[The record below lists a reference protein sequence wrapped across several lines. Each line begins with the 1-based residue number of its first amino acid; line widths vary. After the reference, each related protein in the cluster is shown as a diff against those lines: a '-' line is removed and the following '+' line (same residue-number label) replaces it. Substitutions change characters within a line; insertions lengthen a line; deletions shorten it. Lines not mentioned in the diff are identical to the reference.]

1 MASSNPKPWSRLYGT
16 SRWERRSQLNLRMNP
31 LCAECKR
38 QGRTQGANLSHHINE
53 YRESFSELEFWY
65 GPLESLCFAHHAK
78 IHGSIK
84 EQKNSR
90 QILMQ
95 AAGRWTRAIRSTT
108 ALPPSENRVM
118 NEAEI
123 EKKQFDVRAIIEDA
137 ITSLRMAGLTK
148 QGALKLLMVQSAIRM
163 DNAADVREVMASI
176 ESGLVEDG
184 DDGLRSI

>member
-1 MASSNPKPWSRLYGT
+1 MLSASGKVERKGRIFPITSTSIEKVFLNWNFGT
-16 SRWERRSQLNLRMNP
+16 VLSKVYVSLI
-31 LCAECKR
+31 
-38 QGRTQGANLSHHINE
+38 TQK
-53 YRESFSELEFWY
+53 YT
-65 GPLESLCFAHHAK
+65 
-78 IHGSIK
+78 GSIK

-137 ITSLRMAGLTK
+137 ITSLRMAGLTN

>member
-1 MASSNPKPWSRLYGT
+1 
-16 SRWERRSQLNLRMNP
+16 
-31 LCAECKR
+31 
-38 QGRTQGANLSHHINE
+38 
-53 YRESFSELEFWY
+53 
-65 GPLESLCFAHHAK
+65 
-78 IHGSIK
+78 
-84 EQKNSR
+84 
-90 QILMQ
+90 
-95 AAGRWTRAIRSTT
+95 
-108 ALPPSENRVM
+108 M

-137 ITSLRMAGLTK
+137 ITSLRMAGLTN

>member
-1 MASSNPKPWSRLYGT
+1 VLSASGKVERKGRIFPITSTSIEKVFLNWNFGT
-16 SRWERRSQLNLRMNP
+16 VLSKVYVSLI
-31 LCAECKR
+31 
-38 QGRTQGANLSHHINE
+38 TQK
-53 YRESFSELEFWY
+53 YT
-65 GPLESLCFAHHAK
+65 
-78 IHGSIK
+78 GSIK

-137 ITSLRMAGLTK
+137 ITSLRMAGLTN